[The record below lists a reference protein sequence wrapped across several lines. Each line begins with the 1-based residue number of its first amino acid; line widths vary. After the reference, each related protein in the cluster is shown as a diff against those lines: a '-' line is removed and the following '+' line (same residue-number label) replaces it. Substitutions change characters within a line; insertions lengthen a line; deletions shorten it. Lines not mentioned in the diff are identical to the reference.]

1 MFKKM
6 LSARGMGQVL
16 SVFAALIVMIIV
28 FALINSVRTAFFFC
42 PKLHPSCKIKLQ
54 ISCVL
59 RSILSILRECCF
71 FAQIPL
77 TGAIQRAIMNT

>member
-28 FALINSVRTAFFFC
+28 FALINPLFFSATNITNLLRQVARPHNC
-42 PKLHPSCKIKLQ
+42 RNRPLNRLGRGNVVHDKRDADDKI
-54 ISCVL
+54 
-59 RSILSILRECCF
+59 
-71 FAQIPL
+71 
-77 TGAIQRAIMNT
+77 

>member
-28 FALINSVRTAFFFC
+28 FALINPLSFSATNINNLIRLNRRLNSHYLITQIVR
-42 PKLHPSCKIKLQ
+42 L
-54 ISCVL
+54 
-59 RSILSILRECCF
+59 
-71 FAQIPL
+71 
-77 TGAIQRAIMNT
+77 